1 MKNNSWDKY
10 VPYAVSLFVCVIN
23 LAFKDDSTQT
33 GRIIAIGII
42 VLVVLG
48 ICVRVAMD
56 LFKSKRSL
64 GSASIIN
71 NARKYVKQMLSLAD
85 ANAKQLK
92 KFDFISSQKKLYKR
106 NKSIVNKYLLK
117 SNFSEKDLDRVYTE
131 KKEKLEEDIRNHIRH
146 RSENYSDLEALKA
159 YNGLHNVMTDASLE
173 KNIEISKNLI
183 KRIFD
188 VNRILLQIEQHNARI
203 KFGKYVT
210 FFSTDEKERIEGYMD
225 LIGWSYVLLGDKKG
239 YAAIFTAIDVI
250 ENRIGKDLKPVAP
263 IDMKQSEYE
272 EYLFLKA
279 RAYRHLGS
287 TYYTFKDID
296 AGYYCNKSQEVLD
309 VLKASGFA
317 EKNKSR
323 YENMLYGV
331 RNNLY
336 LYHLYKFIS
345 DNKRE
350 NGNGDTRKLE
360 ETRANVEKTLADLSA
375 LPKEEQD
382 SHRMLKL
389 LSLKCQ
395 INKVF
400 SVIKKER
407 MDISSTSKD
416 LKAIESTLSKNI
428 YFDDAMEVYTNQKV
442 QLLFEETKDILM
454 DKKER

>member
-1 MKNNSWDKY
+1 MKNVTSDKY
-10 VPYAVSLFVCVIN
+10 ISFALSLLSSIAILV
-23 LAFKDDSTQT
+23 FKDDTTET
-33 GRIIAIGII
+33 GRIIIYCILGAVILGY
-42 VLVVLG
+42 LVYFAVHFF
-48 ICVRVAMD
+48 RR
-56 LFKSKRSL
+56 KRTL

-71 NARKYVKQMLSLAD
+71 NAKKYVKQMTALAR

-92 KFDFISSQKKLYKR
+92 KFDFLSSQKKLDKR

-117 SNFSEKDLDRVYTE
+117 SKFNEKDLDAEYCA
-131 KKEKLEEDIRNHIRH
+131 KKEKLEEDIRKHIRC
-146 RSENYSDLEALKA
+146 RSENYSDMEALKA
-159 YNGLHNVMTDASLE
+159 YNGLHSVMSDASLE

-203 KFGKYVT
+203 KLGEYVT
-210 FFSTDEKERIEGYMD
+210 YFSTDEVERIKGYMD

-239 YAAIFTAIDVI
+239 YAAIFTAIDII
-250 ENRIGKDLKPVAP
+250 ENRIGKELNKEAP
-263 IDMKQSEYE
+263 KGMSQEEYE
-272 EYLFLKA
+272 QYLFLKA

-296 AGYYCNKSQEVLD
+296 VGHYCNEALKVLEVL
-309 VLKASGFA
+309 KSNGFD
-317 EKNKSR
+317 KSKKSM

-331 RNNLY
+331 ENNLY
-336 LYHLYKFIS
+336 LYNLYKFIS

-350 NGNGDTRKLE
+350 NGNGDTRKLD
-360 ETRANVEKTLADLSA
+360 ETRRNVEKAIEDLSA

-382 SHRMLKL
+382 NHRMLKL

-400 SVIKKER
+400 SVIKKEK
-407 MDISSTSKD
+407 MDIDGTNAD
-416 LKAIESTLSKNI
+416 LKKIEATLAKNI

-442 QLLFEETKDILM
+442 QLLFEETKNILM
-454 DKKER
+454 E

>member
-1 MKNNSWDKY
+1 MKNVTSDKY
-10 VPYAVSLFVCVIN
+10 ISFALSLLSSIAILV
-23 LAFKDDSTQT
+23 FKDDTTET
-33 GRIIAIGII
+33 GRIIIYCILGAVILGY
-42 VLVVLG
+42 LVYFAVHFF
-48 ICVRVAMD
+48 RR
-56 LFKSKRSL
+56 KRTL

-71 NARKYVKQMLSLAD
+71 NAKKYVKQMTALAR

-92 KFDFISSQKKLYKR
+92 KFDFLSSQKKLDKR

-117 SNFSEKDLDRVYTE
+117 SKFNEKDFDAEYCA
-131 KKEKLEEDIRNHIRH
+131 KKEKLEEDTRKHIRC
-146 RSENYSDLEALKA
+146 RSENYSDMEALKA
-159 YNGLHNVMTDASLE
+159 YNGLHSVMSDASLE

-203 KFGKYVT
+203 KLGEYVT
-210 FFSTDEKERIEGYMD
+210 YFSTDEVERIKGYMD

-239 YAAIFTAIDVI
+239 YAAIFTSIDII
-250 ENRIGKDLKPVAP
+250 ENRIGKELNKEAP
-263 IDMKQSEYE
+263 KGMSQE
-272 EYLFLKA
+272 ENEQYLFLKA

-296 AGYYCNKSQEVLD
+296 VGHYCNEALKVLEVL
-309 VLKASGFA
+309 KSNGFD
-317 EKNKSR
+317 KSKKSM

-331 RNNLY
+331 ENNLY
-336 LYHLYKFIS
+336 LYNLYKFIS

-350 NGNGDTRKLE
+350 NGNGDTRKLD
-360 ETRANVEKTLADLSA
+360 ETRRNVEKAIEDLSA

-382 SHRMLKL
+382 NHRMLKL

-400 SVIKKER
+400 SVIKKEK
-407 MDISSTSKD
+407 MDIDGTNAD
-416 LKAIESTLSKNI
+416 LKKIEATLAKNI

-442 QLLFEETKDILM
+442 QLLFEETKNILM
-454 DKKER
+454 E